1 MLIPKS
7 SITYNKYLLLLLQST
22 YTILPSGNIRD
33 KFPTKRGPKD
43 RVSATRVKRAS
54 EERTRK
60 KKSIHSLVKTSLS
73 LTSMN
78 NVLNR
83 K

>member
-43 RVSATRVKRAS
+43 RVSATRVNEQARSARVKRNQFTA
-54 EERTRK
+54 
-60 KKSIHSLVKTSLS
+60 
-73 LTSMN
+73 
-78 NVLNR
+78 
-83 K
+83 